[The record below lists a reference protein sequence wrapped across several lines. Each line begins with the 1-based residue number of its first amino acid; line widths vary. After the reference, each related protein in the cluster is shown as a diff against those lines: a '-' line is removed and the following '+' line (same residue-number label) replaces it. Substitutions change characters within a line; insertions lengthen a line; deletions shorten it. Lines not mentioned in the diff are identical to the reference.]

1 MNAREQ
7 LAEVRR
13 GLENAESGIVRFS
26 GTVTDDTWTKRPP
39 SGGWSAAECIAHLT
53 MTTDSYLDLFAAA
66 QAKVPK
72 GAAVPAKYGR
82 GIGGRL
88 LEWILEPPARGRSK
102 TIAAFV
108 PKSNAPKSETIEA
121 FTRSQ
126 QALLSWVKSVESLPL
141 SKMTITS
148 PFNKRLK
155 YNAYAALRVIAAHQR
170 RHLWQ
175 AERAAKGI
183 P

>member
-1 MNAREQ
+1 MSTAEQ

-13 GLENAESGIVRFS
+13 GLELAESGIVRFS
-26 GTVTDDTWTKRPP
+26 DSVSDEVWTKRPP

-53 MTTDSYLDLFAAA
+53 MTTDAYLDLFAAA
-66 QAKVPK
+66 RKTVP
-72 GAAVPAKYGR
+72 GSATLPPKYGR

-88 LEWILEPPARGRSK
+88 LEWMLEPPARGKSK
-102 TIAAFV
+102 TLAAFV
-108 PKSNAPKSETIEA
+108 PAASAPKSTMIAE

-126 QALLSWVKSVESLPL
+126 KALLVWMKSVESVPL
-141 SKMTITS
+141 DKMIITS
-148 PFNKRLK
+148 PFNSRLK
-155 YNAYAALRVIAAHQR
+155 YNAYATLRVIAAHQR

-175 AERAAKGI
+175 AERAARGI